1 MADIK
6 DIMDDVKSDDVYYE
20 EKEKESSIKPG
31 TYEATIVDLTR
42 KLNVKTKAGHICDIY
57 WPRYK
62 ISNDSPKF
70 SNRLIR
76 DSGQFRYRSE
86 DVRERNLY
94 YKKYLDKAGIS
105 LTKTEVDG
113 NIRYSLPSISKDM
126 ILGKHVLINAYVE
139 EWNDSRGYHKEPVA
153 KLVKVIGNPDAV
165 Q

>member
-1 MADIK
+1 MADIS
-6 DIMDDVKSDDVYYE
+6 DIMKDVKSDDVYYE
-20 EKEKESSIKPG
+20 EKEKQSSVKPG

-62 ISNDSPKF
+62 ISSDSPKF

-86 DVRERNLY
+86 EVRKRNLY
-94 YKKYLDKAGIS
+94 YKKYLDKAEIS
-105 LTKTEVDG
+105 LTKSEVDG

-126 ILGKHVLINAYVE
+126 ILGKHVLINVYEE
-139 EWNDSRGYHKEPVA
+139 EWNDSRGYHKEPLA
-153 KLVKVIGNPDAV
+153 KLVKVIKNSDV
-165 Q
+165 IH

>member
-1 MADIK
+1 MADIS
-6 DIMDDVKSDDVYYE
+6 DIMKDVKSDDVYYE

-31 TYEATIVDLTR
+31 TYEAEIVDLTR

-62 ISNDSPKF
+62 ISSDSPKF

-86 DVRERNLY
+86 EVRKRNLY
-94 YKKYLDKAGIS
+94 YKKYLDKAEIS
-105 LTKTEVDG
+105 LTKSEVDG

-126 ILGKHVLINAYVE
+126 ILGKHVLINVYVE
-139 EWNDSRGYHKEPVA
+139 EWNDSRGYHKESVA
-153 KLVKVIGNPDAV
+153 KLVKVIKDSDV
-165 Q
+165 IH

>member
-1 MADIK
+1 MADIS
-6 DIMDDVKSDDVYYE
+6 DIMKDVKSDDVYYE
-20 EKEKESSIKPG
+20 EKEKQSSVKPG

-62 ISNDSPKF
+62 ISSDSPKF
-70 SNRLIR
+70 SNKLIR

-86 DVRERNLY
+86 EVRKRNLY
-94 YKKYLDKAGIS
+94 YKKYLDKAEIS
-105 LTKTEVDG
+105 LTKSEVDG

-126 ILGKHVLINAYVE
+126 ILGKHVLINVYVE

-153 KLVKVIGNPDAV
+153 KLVKVIKDSDV
-165 Q
+165 IH

>member
-1 MADIK
+1 MADIS
-6 DIMDDVKSDDVYYE
+6 DIMKDVKSDDVYYE
-20 EKEKESSIKPG
+20 EKEKESSIKSG

-42 KLNVKTKAGHICDIY
+42 KLNIKTKAGHICDIY

-62 ISNDSPKF
+62 ISSDSPKF

-86 DVRERNLY
+86 EVRKRNLY
-94 YKKYLDKAGIS
+94 YKKYLDKAEIS
-105 LTKTEVDG
+105 LTKSEVDG

-126 ILGKHVLINAYVE
+126 ILGKHVLINVYVE

-153 KLVKVIGNPDAV
+153 KLVKIIKDSDVIH
-165 Q
+165 

>member
-1 MADIK
+1 MADIN
-6 DIMDDVKSDDVYYE
+6 DIMKDVKSDDVYYE

-62 ISNDSPKF
+62 ISSDSPKF

-86 DVRERNLY
+86 EVR
-94 YKKYLDKAGIS
+94 
-105 LTKTEVDG
+105 
-113 NIRYSLPSISKDM
+113 
-126 ILGKHVLINAYVE
+126 
-139 EWNDSRGYHKEPVA
+139 
-153 KLVKVIGNPDAV
+153 
-165 Q
+165 

>member
-1 MADIK
+1 MADIS
-6 DIMDDVKSDDVYYE
+6 DIMKDVKSDDVYYE
-20 EKEKESSIKPG
+20 EKEKESSIKSG

-62 ISNDSPKF
+62 ISSDSPKF
-70 SNRLIR
+70 SNKLIR

-86 DVRERNLY
+86 EVRKRNLY
-94 YKKYLDKAGIS
+94 YKKYLDKAEIS
-105 LTKTEVDG
+105 LTKSEVDG

-126 ILGKHVLINAYVE
+126 ILGKHVLINVYVE

-153 KLVKVIGNPDAV
+153 KLVKIIKDSDVIH
-165 Q
+165 

>member
-1 MADIK
+1 MADIN
-6 DIMDDVKSDDVYYE
+6 DIMKDVKSDDVYYE

-31 TYEATIVDLTR
+31 TYEAEIVDLTR

-62 ISNDSPKF
+62 ISSDSPKF

-86 DVRERNLY
+86 EVRSRNLY
-94 YKKYLDKAGIS
+94 YKKYLDKAEIS
-105 LTKTEVDG
+105 LTKSEVDG

-126 ILGKHVLINAYVE
+126 ILGKHVLINVYVE

>member
-1 MADIK
+1 MADIS
-6 DIMDDVKSDDVYYE
+6 DIMKDVKSDDVYYE

-62 ISNDSPKF
+62 ISSDSPKF

-86 DVRERNLY
+86 EVRKRNLY
-94 YKKYLDKAGIS
+94 Y
-105 LTKTEVDG
+105 
-113 NIRYSLPSISKDM
+113 RYSLPSISKDM
-126 ILGKHVLINAYVE
+126 ILGKHVLINVYVE

-153 KLVKVIGNPDAV
+153 KLVKVIENND
-165 Q
+165 

>member
-1 MADIK
+1 MADIS
-6 DIMDDVKSDDVYYE
+6 DIMKDVKSDDVYYE
-20 EKEKESSIKPG
+20 EKEKQSSVKPG

-62 ISNDSPKF
+62 ISSDSPKF

-86 DVRERNLY
+86 EVRKRNLY
-94 YKKYLDKAGIS
+94 YKKYLDKAEIS
-105 LTKTEVDG
+105 LTKSEVDG

-126 ILGKHVLINAYVE
+126 ILGKHVLINVYVE

-153 KLVKVIGNPDAV
+153 KLIKVIEDSDV
-165 Q
+165 IH